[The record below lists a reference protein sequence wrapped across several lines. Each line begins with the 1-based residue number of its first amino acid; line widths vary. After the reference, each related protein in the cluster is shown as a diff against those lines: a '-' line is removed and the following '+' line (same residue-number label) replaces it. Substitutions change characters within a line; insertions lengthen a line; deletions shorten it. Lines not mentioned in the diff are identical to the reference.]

1 MNEIK
6 ELVGLKDYK
15 IKILK
20 VTEIV
25 LNNEKI
31 KVITIVGTTKKVK
44 CPICKKYTSNIHD
57 KLKPMRI
64 KYLKIAGVFFGINA
78 WNLNGKVI

>member
-1 MNEIK
+1 MYFYNTIISIKNVYFFNIWLLLFSRKEVLMNEIK

-44 CPICKKYTSNIHD
+44 CPICKKIYI
-57 KLKPMRI
+57 
-64 KYLKIAGVFFGINA
+64 
-78 WNLNGKVI
+78 